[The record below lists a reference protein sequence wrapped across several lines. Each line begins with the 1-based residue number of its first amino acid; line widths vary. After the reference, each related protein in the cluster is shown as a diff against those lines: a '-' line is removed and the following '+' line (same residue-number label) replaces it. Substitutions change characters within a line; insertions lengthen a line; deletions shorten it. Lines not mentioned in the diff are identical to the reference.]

1 MSNLS
6 SQMNQRQSPG
16 DPYAGEYSG
25 LRLSLIKV
33 ALFLVWVSY
42 CWLLLLLKSTFGL
55 WVMVIVAVPT
65 ILVAE
70 WLGARVLANKYG
82 WSTLQVGFSIRRI
95 VFNVLLILGLG
106 AGTYLVLR
114 LLS

>member
-1 MSNLS
+1 MSNTS
-6 SQMNQRQSPG
+6 SQMNQRQTTD
-16 DPYAGEYSG
+16 DPHAGEYSG
-25 LRLSLIKV
+25 LRLSLIKF

-42 CWLLLLLKSTFGL
+42 CLLLLLLSSTFGL
-55 WVMVIVAVPT
+55 LVMLTVAVPT

-70 WLGARVLANKYG
+70 WLSARVLANKYG
-82 WSTLQVGFSIRRI
+82 WSTLPSGFSIKRI

>member
-1 MSNLS
+1 MSNTS
-6 SQMNQRQSPG
+6 SQMNQRQTTD
-16 DPYAGEYSG
+16 DPHAGEYSG
-25 LRLSLIKV
+25 LRLSLIKF

-42 CWLLLLLKSTFGL
+42 CWLLLLLRDTFGL
-55 WVMVIVAVPT
+55 WVMLILALPT

-70 WLGARVLANKYG
+70 WLGARVFANKYG
-82 WSTLQVGFSIRRI
+82 WSTLRAGFSIRRI